1 MRYIKK
7 YEGIFNWFKEQ
18 KKDVTNYYRYRK
30 NMGIKLYNFISK
42 YHQSKIKRY
51 PAYDSDSMTLI
62 IYVNS
67 KEFIKIMD
75 YYGSTFRVYIYKDVD
90 NILQEYIESIL
101 PNKILLRNSIFYNI
115 FKIDNM
121 KSVSIKINGNDYE
134 FFRATKQYNL

>member
-1 MRYIKK
+1 
-7 YEGIFNWFKEQ
+7 
-18 KKDVTNYYRYRK
+18 
-30 NMGIKLYNFISK
+30 
-42 YHQSKIKRY
+42 
-51 PAYDSDSMTLI
+51 MTLI